1 MTTVVASIGSTSQ
14 GRNQVTVKAGAQ
26 AATTLVALSDVDAS
40 SVGDGS
46 ILMFNSATSKFTTTN
61 SIEPQTGGTITIN
74 GGNFQE
80 RLNGNDI
87 KN

>member
-61 SIEPQTGGTITIN
+61 SIEPVSGGTITIN

>member
-61 SIEPQTGGTITIN
+61 SIEPATGGTITIN
-74 GGNFQE
+74 GGNF
-80 RLNGNDI
+80 
-87 KN
+87 

>member
-40 SVGDGS
+40 SVDDGS

-61 SIEPQTGGTITIN
+61 SIEPVSGGTITIN
-74 GGNFQE
+74 GGNF
-80 RLNGNDI
+80 
-87 KN
+87 

>member
-74 GGNFQE
+74 GGNF
-80 RLNGNDI
+80 
-87 KN
+87 

>member
-61 SIEPQTGGTITIN
+61 SIEPTTGGTITIN
-74 GGNFQE
+74 GGNF
-80 RLNGNDI
+80 
-87 KN
+87 

>member
-61 SIEPQTGGTITIN
+61 SIEPVSGGTITIN
-74 GGNFQE
+74 GGNF
-80 RLNGNDI
+80 
-87 KN
+87 